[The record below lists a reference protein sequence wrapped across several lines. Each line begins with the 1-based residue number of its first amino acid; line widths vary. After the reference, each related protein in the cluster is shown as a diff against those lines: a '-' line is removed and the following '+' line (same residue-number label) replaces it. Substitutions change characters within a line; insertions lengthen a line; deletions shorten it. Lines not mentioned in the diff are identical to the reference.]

1 MKKVG
6 DHPIRV
12 YKSSMP
18 NHIALLRAI
27 NVGGRNLIG
36 MSDLRDLLEGL
47 GFAGAK
53 TLLQSGNVVFRS
65 DRQTGAALERL
76 LEVETEKRFGIA
88 VNYFARTAKEW
99 EAVVA
104 RNPFREQAKCDPGHL
119 LVVFLK
125 EAPEAKTV
133 KALQSAIKGPE
144 MVRLDGKHLYA
155 VYPAGVGTSKLTNA
169 LIERTLG
176 TRGTGRNWNTILKL
190 AALVRE

>member
-1 MKKVG
+1 
-6 DHPIRV
+6 
-12 YKSSMP
+12 MP

-27 NVGGRNLIG
+27 NVGGRNLVA

-53 TLLQSGNVVFRS
+53 TLLQSGNLAFQS

-76 LEVETEKRFGIA
+76 LEVETEKRFGIP
-88 VNYFARTAKEW
+88 VVYLARTAEEW
-99 EAVVA
+99 AKVVA
-104 RNPFREQAKCDPGHL
+104 RNPFPKEAKRDPGHL

-125 EAPEAKTV
+125 EAPEAKSV
-133 KALQSAIKGPE
+133 RALQSAIKGPE
-144 MVRLDGKHLYA
+144 TVRSDGKQLYV
-155 VYPAGVGTSKLTNA
+155 VYPTGVGTSKLTNT

-176 TRGTGRNWNTILKL
+176 SRGTGRNWNTILKL

>member
-1 MKKVG
+1 
-6 DHPIRV
+6 
-12 YKSSMP
+12 MP

-27 NVGGRNLIG
+27 NVGGRNVVA

-53 TLLQSGNVVFRS
+53 TLLQSGNLVFQS

-88 VNYFARTAKEW
+88 VDYFARTAEEW
-99 EAVVA
+99 ETVVA
-104 RNPFREQAKCDPGHL
+104 RNPFPKEAKSDPGHL

-125 EAPEAKTV
+125 EAPDPKRV

-144 MVRLDGKHLYA
+144 TVRSVGKQLYVA
-155 VYPAGVGTSKLTNA
+155 YPEGIGTSKLTNT
-169 LIERTLG
+169 LIERTLAS
-176 TRGTGRNWNTILKL
+176 RGTGRNWNTILKL
-190 AALVRE
+190 ATLVRE